1 MMDVDLQK
9 ALEVLSGCCDAQ
21 RQIIEN
27 GHSVPWFGSGISREK
42 FPGVGSLIFHLI
54 ELLHAKIDPANPTCP
69 FLGAVRDIVSL
80 ASGDFADLTC
90 TVPSSWKDNRRDALL
105 KELTDKYA
113 SILQVSINTGGSILY
128 VRWDV
133 LDLIQVYSDPR
144 VEPDAEHFFIAL
156 LLRERIWDQCVT
168 TNWDPL
174 IERAYEKITV
184 AGSTLASIACPS
196 DFVDT
201 FGQGSFLFKIHG
213 CALKASVDKSK
224 YQKHMVA
231 TETELGQWSRSE
243 LANAFRE
250 VLGTMIRSKAIMF
263 VGLSGQDF
271 NLKEQIIATT
281 KSDSYSV
288 GKPRVCFTTSSLNS
302 HHKTIL
308 NAVYGEEVF
317 AHNQSEIATDASIPL
332 YGKSFL
338 GGLWIDQLF
347 RKLEIVTAKS
357 DLRPDSKSTI
367 LRGLKD
373 LKKSLCEKFNLMSGG
388 VVNDGWRWLAN
399 TLPKFITNI
408 GALFREQQITSGDAY
423 KPILPRTL
431 ADLEN
436 DQNLSLLKFDRIVWG
451 VSLLVEGKARGAWS
465 VNPDLLNGGSI
476 QPIVISNHLGNRSVI
491 FCADSANA
499 VARCFSNNV
508 IDDTNAKQTR
518 ILYAATKPQS
528 RTRSPASVF
537 RIRGS
542 RVDDPKE
549 IWLESIYYDSGND
562 DEALELLRLEVA

>member
-1 MMDVDLQK
+1 MDVDLQK
-9 ALEVLSGCCDAQ
+9 ALEVLSGSCDAQ

-42 FPGVGSLIFHLI
+42 FPGVDILIFQLI
-54 ELLHAKIDPANPTCP
+54 EILHTKIDPTNPICP
-69 FLGAVRDIVSL
+69 FMQAVHDIFSL
-80 ASGDFADLTC
+80 ASVNFKDLES
-90 TVPSSWKDNRRDALL
+90 TVPSTWNNDRRKALL

-113 SILQVSINTGGSILY
+113 SILQISISTGSL
-128 VRWDV
+128 VLFARWDI
-133 LDLIQVYSDPR
+133 LDLIKVYSDPKI
-144 VEPDAEHFFIAL
+144 EPDAEHLFIAL
-156 LLRERIWDQCVT
+156 LLREQIWDQCVT

-184 AGSTLASIACPS
+184 AGARLASIACPS
-196 DFVDT
+196 DFVDAI
-201 FGQGSFLFKIHG
+201 GQESFLFKVHG
-213 CALKASVDKSK
+213 CALKASMDKVK

-243 LANAFRE
+243 LASAFRD
-250 VLGTMIRSKAIMF
+250 VLGTMIRSKTIMF

-281 KSDSYSV
+281 KSASYSV

-308 NAVYGEEVF
+308 NAVYGEDVF
-317 AHNQSEIATDASIPL
+317 AKNHAEIATDASIPL

-347 RKLEIVTAKS
+347 RKLEIVTAKG

-373 LKKSLCEKFNLMSGG
+373 LKKNLCDKFNLMSGG

-408 GALFREQQITSGDAY
+408 GSLFREQQITSGDAY
-423 KPILPRTL
+423 EPILPRTL
-431 ADLEN
+431 TDLEN

-451 VSLLVEGKARGAWS
+451 VSLLMEGKARGAWS

-476 QPIVISNHLGNRSVI
+476 QPIVISNHLGNTSVV

-518 ILYAATKPQS
+518 ILYAASKPQS

>member
-1 MMDVDLQK
+1 MMDVGLQK
-9 ALEVLSGCCDAQ
+9 ALEMLSGCCEAQ
-21 RQIIEN
+21 RKIIEN

-42 FPGVGSLIFHLI
+42 FPDVGSLIFHLI
-54 ELLHAKIDPANPTCP
+54 ELLHARIDSANPNCP
-69 FLGAVRDIVSL
+69 FLGAVRDIISL
-80 ASGDFADLTC
+80 VSGDFIDLIHTL
-90 TVPSSWKDNRRDALL
+90 PSTWKEVRRKALL

-113 SILQVSINTGGSILY
+113 SVLQVAINTGGIILY

-133 LDLIQVYSDPR
+133 LDLIQVYSDPSI
-144 VEPDAEHFFIAL
+144 EPDAEHFFIAL
-156 LLRERIWDQCVT
+156 LLRERIWEQCVT

-201 FGQGSFLFKIHG
+201 FGREIVLFKIHG

-250 VLGTMIRSKAIMF
+250 VLGTMLRSKAIMF

-281 KSDSYSV
+281 QSTNYSV

-308 NAVYGEEVF
+308 NAFYGEKVF
-317 AHNQSEIATDASIPL
+317 AHNQAEIEADASIPL
-332 YGKSFL
+332 YGKPFL
-338 GGLWIDQLF
+338 GGLWVDQLF
-347 RKLEIVTAKS
+347 RKLEIVTTKS
-357 DLRPDSKSTI
+357 DLRLDSKSTI
-367 LRGLKD
+367 LRALKE
-373 LKKSLCEKFNLMSGG
+373 LKNSLCDKFNLMSGG
-388 VVNDGWRWLAN
+388 EVTEGWRWLAN
-399 TLPKFITNI
+399 SLPKFITNI
-408 GALFREQQITSGDAY
+408 GELFREQQIASGDAY

-436 DQNLSLLKFDRIVWG
+436 DHNLSLLKFDRIVWG
-451 VSLLVEGKARGAWS
+451 ISLFAEGNARGAWS
-465 VNPDLLNGGSI
+465 LNLDLVNGGSI
-476 QPIVISNHLGNRSVI
+476 QPIVISNHLGNRTVI

-499 VARCFSNNV
+499 VTRCFNNNV

-518 ILYAATKPQS
+518 ILYASTKPQS
-528 RTRSPASVF
+528 RTRSPSSVF

-542 RVDDPKE
+542 RMDDPKE